1 MRVEETMEKL
11 LQSKD
16 IFLKLQESL
25 ETIRD
30 WQF

>member
-1 MRVEETMEKL
+1 MRVEETVEKL

-16 IFLKLQESL
+16 RFLKLQESL